1 MNIETLLDVL
11 DSTNVNITTHDNDAI
26 YIAKP
31 DPNSEWYKPDPWNA
45 VYNTLVEN
53 EVTFTTSVYNHED
66 IFKID
71 DELFIVIYEEE
82 D

>member
-11 DSTNVNITTHDNDAI
+11 DSTQVNITTHDKDAI

-31 DPNSEWYKPDPWNA
+31 DPDSEWYQPNPWNE

-53 EVTFTTSVYNHED
+53 GIPFATRVYNHED
-66 IFKID
+66 IFEVD
-71 DELFIVIYEEE
+71 GLVIVIYEEE

>member
-1 MNIETLLDVL
+1 MNIETLLDIL

-31 DPNSEWYKPDPWNA
+31 DPNSEWYQPNPWNE
-45 VYNTLVEN
+45 VYNTLVKN
-53 EVTFTTSVYNHED
+53 EVTFATSVYNHED
-66 IFKID
+66 IFEVEGLVI
-71 DELFIVIYEEE
+71 IIYEEE

>member
-31 DPNSEWYKPDPWNA
+31 DPNSEWYQPDPWNE

-53 EVTFTTSVYNHED
+53 GVTFATSVYNHED
-66 IFKID
+66 IFEVD
-71 DELFIVIYEEE
+71 GLAIVIYEEE

>member
-1 MNIETLLDVL
+1 MNIETLLDIL
-11 DSTNVNITTHDNDAI
+11 GTNVNITTHDNDTI
-26 YIAKP
+26 YITKP
-31 DPNSEWYKPDPWNA
+31 DPNSEWYQPDPWNE
-45 VYNTLVEN
+45 VYNILVEN

-66 IFKID
+66 IFKIH

>member
-1 MNIETLLDVL
+1 MNIETLLDIL
-11 DSTNVNITTHDNDAI
+11 DSTNVNITTHDNNAI

-31 DPNSEWYKPDPWNA
+31 DPNSEWYQPDPWNE

-53 EVTFTTSVYNHED
+53 GVPFTTSVYNHED
-66 IFKID
+66 IFEVD
-71 DELFIVIYEEE
+71 GLVIVIYEEE

>member
-1 MNIETLLDVL
+1 MNIETLLDIL
-11 DSTNVNITTHDNDAI
+11 DSTNVNITTHDNDTI

-31 DPNSEWYKPDPWNA
+31 DSNSEWYQPDPWNE

-53 EVTFTTSVYNHED
+53 GVPFATSVYNHED
-66 IFKID
+66 IFEVD
-71 DELFIVIYEEE
+71 GLVIVIYEEE

>member
-1 MNIETLLDVL
+1 MNIETLLNIL
-11 DSTNVNITTHDNDAI
+11 DSAHVNITTYDEDTI

-31 DPNSEWYKPDPWNA
+31 GSNSEWYQPNPWNE

-53 EVTFTTSVYNHED
+53 RVPFATSVYNHED
-66 IFKID
+66 IFEVD
-71 DELFIVIYEEE
+71 SLVIVIYEEE

>member
-1 MNIETLLDVL
+1 MNIETLLDIL
-11 DSTNVNITTHDNDAI
+11 GTNVNITAYDNNTV

-31 DPNSEWYKPDPWNA
+31 DPNSEWDQPNPWDK

-53 EVTFTTSVYNHED
+53 EVTFATSVYNHED
-66 IFKID
+66 IFEVD
-71 DELFIVIYEEE
+71 GLAIVLYEEE